1 MIRMTQRFLHLL
13 LPARSI
19 AAALCGIAVL
29 SACPAEAQQ
38 PTKISI
44 GMPARTIA
52 SVQLF
57 IAQDKGFFR
66 EEGLDVQLSQ
76 VGGNTAVAAMLSGE
90 LFAFDS
96 VGTSARAF
104 RQGAAIKV
112 LAVNLQ
118 SPLFWLVVRPELKS
132 FQDLKGK
139 VMGTTSFGGVQHIAG
154 LRMLRRGGLGDKDV
168 TVFQAGDTPAQF
180 QSLISGA
187 IQIAVLSPPTVILA
201 RDKYKMNVLASAVD
215 EFPSFFQSGLAV
227 TEKNFAEQRE
237 VVKRVLRARAKANRY
252 FFENEAGSSEVIAR
266 HMSAEP
272 AAALESYRIS
282 RAAFSTTGIVSEKQ
296 VEEFLKLD
304 AELLKIPDPL
314 RGLPA
319 FDFSLQREV
328 NQELGVK

>member
-1 MIRMTQRFLHLL
+1 MTPKFFRLFLSALAL
-13 LPARSI
+13 
-19 AAALCGIAVL
+19 AAALSTIGAR
-29 SACPAEAQQ
+29 PAAAQ
-38 PTKISI
+38 PATKIAI

-52 SVQLF
+52 SMQLF

-76 VGGNTAVAAMLSGE
+76 IGGNAAVAAMLSGE

-104 RQGAAIKV
+104 RQGAPIKV

-139 VMGTTSFGGVQHIAG
+139 VMGTTSFGGVQHVAG
-154 LRMLRRGGLGDKDV
+154 VRMLKRGGLGDKDV
-168 TVFQAGDTPAQF
+168 TVILSGDTPAQF
-180 QSLISGA
+180 QSLLSGA

-201 RDKYKMNVLASAVD
+201 RDRHKMNVLASAVD

-227 TEKNFAEQRE
+227 TEKNYSEQRE
-237 VVKRVLRARAKANRY
+237 LVKRVLRARAKANRY
-252 FFENEAGSSEVIAR
+252 FFENEEGSGDVIAKN
-266 HMSAEP
+266 MSVEP
-272 AAALESYRIS
+272 AVALESYRIS
-282 RAAFSTTGIVSEKQ
+282 RAAFSTTGIVSDRQ

-304 AELLKIPDPL
+304 AEMLKISEPL
-314 RGLPA
+314 RGAPA

-328 NQELGVK
+328 NQNLGVK